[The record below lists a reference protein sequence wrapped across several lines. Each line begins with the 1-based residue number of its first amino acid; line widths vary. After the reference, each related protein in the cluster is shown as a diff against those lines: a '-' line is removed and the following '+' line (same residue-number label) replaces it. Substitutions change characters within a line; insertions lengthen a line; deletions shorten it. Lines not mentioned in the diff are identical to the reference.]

1 MFFRPE
7 DNDDIVEMIDSEDP
21 HLRKIHGD
29 YYIAEQLLNVDGSTD
44 NDKIIIAEVSFPE
57 FLLSFWPH
65 PLIPSPCFQFEEE
78 IVDNVKGAGLM
89 WLSDSIDVADLAR
102 NFHLN
107 RLGNLARYSPGHHH
121 GHVQFD
127 VLYVDGNTF

>member
-1 MFFRPE
+1 
-7 DNDDIVEMIDSEDP
+7 
-21 HLRKIHGD
+21 
-29 YYIAEQLLNVDGSTD
+29 
-44 NDKIIIAEVSFPE
+44 
-57 FLLSFWPH
+57 
-65 PLIPSPCFQFEEE
+65 
-78 IVDNVKGAGLM
+78 M

-127 VLYVDGNTF
+127 VLYVVWNPTYDGSQHNHVYFLVQ